1 MKNNNH
7 QDSNAFK
14 MIVKFIIA
22 GAIIGSVIGVMGL
35 VGIIPGDRLE
45 TVTEITTKI
54 CIGLIVLIIDLLF
67 ALGLCQPLIR
77 RYIDKNG
84 KQTNGLIE
92 YVNELPRP
100 DQLGLDEWIRK
111 VRYSLTVKYCVDSKE
126 YSKEFPPTHLTS
138 KRELYPLSFEEG
150 KEIPVKYLKRF
161 PMLSILDLEILKAA
175 WNTENRNARIHLIMI
190 PLIITTMYVIAII
203 MI

>member
-1 MKNNNH
+1 MKPNRH

-14 MIVKFIIA
+14 MIVRFIIA
-22 GAIIGSVIGVMGL
+22 GAVIGSVIGVVGL
-35 VGIIPGDRLE
+35 AGIIPGDKLE
-45 TVTEITTKI
+45 TVTEITIKI

-67 ALGLCQPLIR
+67 AVGLCQPLIR
-77 RYIDKNG
+77 RYIDRHG
-84 KQTNGLIE
+84 EQTNGVIE
-92 YVNELPRP
+92 YINEIPRP
-100 DQLGLDEWIRK
+100 DQLGLDEWVRK
-111 VRYSLTVKYCVDSKE
+111 VRYSLTVKYYADSKE

-150 KEIPVKYLKRF
+150 KEISVKYLKIF
-161 PMLSILDLEILKAA
+161 PMLSILDLDVLKDA

-190 PLIITTMYVIAII
+190 PLIITAMYVNAIV

>member
-1 MKNNNH
+1 MKNNNY
-7 QDSNAFK
+7 QDSKAFK

-45 TVTEITTKI
+45 TVTEITIKI

-100 DQLGLDEWIRK
+100 DQFGLDKWIRK
-111 VRYSLTVKYCVDSKE
+111 VRYSLTVKYCADSKE

-138 KRELYPLSFEEG
+138 MRELFPLSFEEG
-150 KEIPVKYLKRF
+150 KEIPVKFLKRF
-161 PMLSILDLEILKAA
+161 PMLSILDLDILKDAR
-175 WNTENRNARIHLIMI
+175 NTENRNARIHLIMI
-190 PLIITTMYVIAII
+190 PLIITTMYIIAII